1 MARTACCEV
10 LVGQG
15 RLRLSEMSVRAR
27 GRIVM
32 TRRLITGLPGLEII
46 S

>member
-1 MARTACCEV
+1 MARTAGCEV
-10 LVGQG
+10 PVGQG
-15 RLRLSEMSVRAR
+15 RLWLSEVSVGAR